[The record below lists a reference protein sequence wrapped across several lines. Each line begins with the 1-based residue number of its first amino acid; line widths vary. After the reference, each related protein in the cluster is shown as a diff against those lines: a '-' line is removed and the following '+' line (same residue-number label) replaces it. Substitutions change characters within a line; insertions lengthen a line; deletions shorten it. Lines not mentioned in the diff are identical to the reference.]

1 MPIVVHKFGG
11 TSLGDTERIRAAARR
26 VLAAQAAGN
35 QVVVVVSAA
44 GKNTDKLISLAG
56 KITDDPPSR
65 DMDLLLS
72 TGEQVSVALMS
83 MAIHELG
90 GKAFGMAGFQL
101 GIKTD
106 THHTKAKII
115 SINTAPILEQLRE
128 GNIVVAAGF
137 QGMKED
143 HSITTLG
150 RGGSDTTALA
160 LAAVLQAD
168 QCIINTD
175 VLGVYTTDPRIV
187 ANSHKLAEVS
197 FEEMLELAG
206 MGAGVMHSRSI
217 EIANRFQIPI
227 YVRSSA
233 NDEAGTWIATDDQSP
248 TRAVCGVALLR
259 DEARV
264 TISGIPDTPGNAKA
278 IFAGIA
284 EKNIAV
290 DMIVQNVAKDGKA
303 DISFTVQRNELPETL
318 EVAKEAT
325 RQIEGSSVDFE
336 GNVSK
341 VSIVGRGM
349 VDTPGVAV
357 GLFEALAAKGI
368 NILMITTSEI
378 KVSVLVHKDDA
389 GLAVQTIHDAYKLDQ
404 LCELEDATRVD
415 RFHSPERLG
424 TTADEVLRHVG
435 DVLERVVITSI
446 RKDASQSLLTLGPIP
461 DEPGFAAKIFRRI
474 ADSGVSV
481 DLIVQDAGS
490 AGQANISFSVAHEER
505 DLCLECLRGLTEESE
520 IAGPVGPPRAV
531 TKLSVGGV
539 GLRSHTN
546 VAKRLFEALARA
558 QINVEL
564 INTSEVLINVI
575 VSQESGEK
583 AERAIRDEFSV
594 ELSS

>member
-35 QVVVVVSAA
+35 QVVVVVSAT
-44 GKNTDKLISLAG
+44 GKNTDELISLAG
-56 KITDDPPSR
+56 RITENPPSR
-65 DMDLLLS
+65 DLDLLLS

-83 MAIHELG
+83 MAIHDLG

-115 SINTAPILEQLRE
+115 SINTAPILEQLQE

-137 QGMKED
+137 QGVKAD

-187 ANSHKLAEVS
+187 PNAHKLAEVS

-227 YVRSSA
+227 YVRSSS
-233 NDEAGTWIATDDQSP
+233 NDEAGSWIATDEHSP
-248 TRAVCGVALLR
+248 SRAVCGVALLR
-259 DEARV
+259 EEARV
-264 TISGIPDTPGNAKA
+264 TISGVPDTPGNAKA

-284 EKNIAV
+284 AKNIAV
-290 DMIVQNVAKDGKA
+290 DMIVQNAATDGKA

-325 RQIEGSSVDFE
+325 RQLAGSSVDFE

-349 VDTPGVAV
+349 ANTPGVAV

-389 GLAVQTIHDAYKLDQ
+389 ETAVQTIHDAYDLHN
-404 LCELEDATRVD
+404 LHEVEDVALVD
-415 RFHSPERLG
+415 RFHSPERRVA
-424 TTADEVLRHVG
+424 TTDEVLRHVG
-435 DVLERVVITSI
+435 DVLERVVITSL
-446 RKDASQSLLTLGPIP
+446 RTDSSQSLLTIGPIP

-474 ADSGVSV
+474 ADSGVSI
-481 DLIVQDAGS
+481 DLIVQNAGS
-490 AGQANISFSVAHEER
+490 AGLAKISFSVAHDECEH
-505 DLCLECLRGLTEESE
+505 CLDCLRQLTVDSN
-520 IAGPVGPPRAV
+520 IAGPIGPPRAV

-546 VAKRLFEALARA
+546 VARRLFEALARA
-558 QINVEL
+558 RINVEL

-575 VSQESGEK
+575 VSQESGAD
-583 AERAIRDEFSV
+583 AERAIRDEFVV
-594 ELSS
+594 ELAS